1 MLKTKKSSQNLQEM
15 LFPLS
20 VKMRNEI
27 EAYLETTEKYFN
39 MKSDENP
46 SEWQREIVLQGSS
59 PVWNGWTL
67 KLQTVAKCLIYNLY
81 IYVKAKASQI

>member
-27 EAYLETTEKYFN
+27 EAYLETTEKYLN

-46 SEWQREIVLQGSS
+46 SE
-59 PVWNGWTL
+59 
-67 KLQTVAKCLIYNLY
+67 
-81 IYVKAKASQI
+81 